1 VRRAACLAA
10 GLAAGLS
17 GGGAAAEV
25 TTVRYLCE
33 RGVEV
38 PATYVHGAG
47 DEAVAVLTVE
57 GSQITL
63 IGEPAA
69 SGARYGWPS
78 GGSGYVWW
86 TKGDA
91 ATLLWRDGETTIEE
105 PVYSDCRRVD

>member
-1 VRRAACLAA
+1 M
-10 GLAAGLS
+10 
-17 GGGAAAEV
+17 
-25 TTVRYLCE
+25 RYLCE

-38 PATYVHGAG
+38 PATYVDAEGA
-47 DEAVAVLTVE
+47 DSVVVLLVE

-86 TKGDA
+86 TKGGA
-91 ATLLWRDGETTIEE
+91 ATLYWRDGETTIEE
-105 PVYSDCRRVD
+105 PVYSDCLRTE